1 MRCPFRAAL
10 GVVCIS
16 AAQGS
21 AADLRE
27 QVEGYRIAHEAEI
40 VGQLDEL
47 TRIRSVAADP
57 AGIATAADRLQASLK
72 ERGFEAMQ
80 LSAEPG
86 TPPLV
91 FGELR
96 SPGAKHTVVF
106 YAHYDGQP
114 VTPSQWRSDPFIP
127 VMRSG
132 PLNGARLSTLSRA
145 PGTRPSSAR

>member
-1 MRCPFRAAL
+1 MLRAYGSGRGLRARLRRRNARHQRPTSAGISCDGPGRSIMRCPFRAAL

-16 AAQGS
+16 AAQAS

-27 QVEGYRIAHEAEI
+27 QVEGYGIAHAAET
-40 VGQLDEL
+40 VCRLADL

-57 AGIATAADRLQASLK
+57 AGIATAADRLQASLT

-106 YAHYDGQP
+106 
-114 VTPSQWRSDPFIP
+114 
-127 VMRSG
+127 
-132 PLNGARLSTLSRA
+132 
-145 PGTRPSSAR
+145 